1 MRTFLGNPP
10 MLAFEFVSAVIGA
23 IAVTAPVM
31 RNLGDIAKGGNEF
44 LHFVD
49 NIWGRFFKKGDKA
62 RPQVEVRQTME
73 EIAAMPQKEFEKKVE
88 QIVDSAPEFKD
99 KPPEYKASAADY
111 IKRIK
116 TEVNFGFSRPEDPTG
131 ATVPAHWA
139 IGRPEEVAKV
149 LPPRFSQIQAGMSPP
164 QAPGWVLTEQLGIGG
179 FGEVWKAR
187 GTRMTS
193 TLSAFKFCLDPV
205 SRDRILAHELEN
217 IELVQNELHDDPHI
231 VNLYEAY
238 IEPDAETPWLRF
250 QYVPGGELGGLVAT
264 WPDQLEARATNA
276 VHTIGI
282 LATTLGKCHLE
293 LSKIVVHRDMKPAN
307 VLVGPKGT
315 LKITDFGIGSTQ
327 ARKAIEEA
335 MIPGSSSM
343 SPSTL
348 TFLPQ
353 VKWARTP
360 IYASPQQRKGL
371 DPHPAD
377 DVHALGVM
385 LYQMLKNNLN
395 LELGIDMWQDLE
407 KKYVCKELLEV
418 LYKSVASEADRR
430 FQNGFEL
437 AEALKGLPEKLVAK
451 PVAVSVADIKKKLHA
466 DITEQYSDADTKNA
480 TARQQLDR
488 REWAAAVT
496 TLESIFHERMRD
508 RDLYLRAT
516 QHRDGTRF
524 INGIGMEFIR
534 IPNGTFW
541 MGGKDGNCGDN
552 QVKIDRDFFIG
563 VYPVTQEEWQKVM
576 GTNPSAFRKGGSGAD
591 TLTGVPDGD
600 LKRFPVES
608 ISWNDCQVFI
618 KKLNESMKET
628 GWMYRLPRE
637 AEWEYACRGAAT
649 TRELC
654 SWNFYFES
662 PTNTLSAQQANFSD
676 SALER
681 TTRVGLYEPNSLGIF
696 DAHGNVWEWC
706 EDVYDSSGPSRVI
719 RGGSWYYYAE
729 VCAAAYRYRSE
740 PSLATNFLG
749 LRLARV
755 PSGSK

>member
-1 MRTFLGNPP
+1 
-10 MLAFEFVSAVIGA
+10 MLAFDFVSAVVGA

-62 RPQVEVRQTME
+62 RPQVEVRQAME

-88 QIVDSAPEFKD
+88 QIVDAAPEFKD

-116 TEVNFGFSRPEDPTG
+116 TEVNFGFSRPEDPSG

-187 GTRMTS
+187 GLRMTS

-250 QYVPGGELGGLVAT
+250 QYIPGGELGGLVAT
-264 WPDQLEARATNA
+264 WPDQLETRAANA

-307 VLVGPKGT
+307 VLIGPKGT

-335 MIPGSSSM
+335 MIPGSTSM

-407 KKYVCKELLEV
+407 RKHVRKELLEV
-418 LYKSVASEADRR
+418 LYKSVASDVESRY
-430 FQNGFEL
+430 QNGAEL
-437 AEALKGLPEKLVAK
+437 AEALKSLPEKLVVK
-451 PVAVSVADIKKKLHA
+451 PVIVSVVDLELKLRD
-466 DITEQYSDADTKNA
+466 DITERFADADTKNE

-488 REWAAAVT
+488 REWDAAVK
-496 TLESIFHERMRD
+496 TLESIFHIRMRD
-508 RDLYLRAT
+508 EDLYTRAT
-516 QHRDGTRF
+516 QHRDGKRF

-534 IPNGTFW
+534 VPSGTFW
-541 MGGKDGNCGDN
+541 MGGKDGNCGDKE
-552 QVKIDRDFFIG
+552 VTIDRDFFIG

-576 GTNPSAFRKGGSGAD
+576 GTNPSHFRKGGPGAD
-591 TLTGVPDGD
+591 KLTGVPDAD

-608 ISWNDCQVFI
+608 VSWNDCQVFL
-618 KKLNESMKET
+618 KKLNETMKET

-637 AEWEYACRGAAT
+637 AEWEYACRAAAD

-654 SWNFYFES
+654 SWNYYFQS
-662 PTNTLSAQQANFSD
+662 PTNTLSAQQANFNE
-676 SALER
+676 SALQR
-681 TTRVGLYEPNSLGIF
+681 TTKVGLYHPNKLGIY
-696 DAHGNVWEWC
+696 DMHGNVWEWC
-706 EDVYDSSGPSRVI
+706 GDTNDATGPNRVI
-719 RGGSWYYYAE
+719 RGGGWGSSAGY
-729 VCAAAYRYRSE
+729 CAAASRRRRR
-740 PSLATNFLG
+740 PSDANHRIG
-749 LRLARV
+749 VRVARV
-755 PSGSK
+755 PFGSK